1 VERKAAAETR
11 AIISRAERA
20 ASRTGRRRK
29 ALIRDA
35 IIALVVAIIIAA
47 LWKPLSLL
55 LTAVAVP

>member
-1 VERKAAAETR
+1 MSSK
-11 AIISRAERA
+11 AERA
-20 ASRTGRRRK
+20 AGGKGRWRK

-35 IIALVVAIIIAA
+35 IIAAVVAIVIAA

>member
-20 ASRTGRRRK
+20 ASRKGRRRK

-35 IIALVVAIIIAA
+35 IIAVVVAIIIAA

-55 LTAVAVP
+55 LTTVAVP

>member
-1 VERKAAAETR
+1 M
-11 AIISRAERA
+11 IISKAERA
-20 ASRTGRRRK
+20 AGRKGRRRK

-35 IIALVVAIIIAA
+35 IIAVVVAIVIAA